1 MNPAAIPW
9 QAILAA
15 ALMGVVVC
23 YTHHEIPSFTRGTGK
38 RRTAHVVLIVVALAF
53 GAMGAVTLALPVPA
67 WLVFVLGFGTVHVP
81 AAAILALKR
90 LRGADVS

>member
-1 MNPAAIPW
+1 MIPW
-9 QAILAA
+9 QAVVAA

-23 YTHHEIPSFTRGTGK
+23 YTHYEIPSFTRGLGK
-38 RRTAHVVLIVVALAF
+38 RRTAHLVLIVVALAF
-53 GAMGAVTLALPVPA
+53 GAMGAATLDLPMPA

-90 LRGADVS
+90 LGGAGMS